1 VATLCRNRRIDEEEF
16 LKERQKVLSMWPTGQ
31 EVDFEEAVA
40 YHRSLPAHKNFGK
53 VTARLHKEGR
63 TVVFPRAGTPILEQ
77 EIELNK
83 TLFESGLPL
92 IPVTL
97 DSYCRLLRFDKAK
110 RGLEESIKAGAP
122 RLNGFPTVIHGVKT
136 TRKVVE
142 STEAALNQRMTNL
155 DKRLVAEIA
164 FASGM
169 TAGLQD
175 FLQDFAC
182 YEKKT
187 TLEENIRSCQYV
199 YRLIGRYAEEGII
212 LTVDLD
218 GMMPHSV
225 YPLSVSIA
233 GLIAAALIAAEQGV
247 RSIIPWSFMMGYL
260 PQDVAWSRLTRRL
273 VREYLDRL
281 GHRETE
287 LPGQFISQIPLFP
300 YPQDMG
306 WAFGFLNYSAVVAA
320 MAEAEGVYLRTIDE
334 GAGIPTKEAHAV
346 SYRSARWIFD
356 VMRQQRIHFQFE
368 DIAREERIAEIETRA
383 LIEKVL
389 EVGDGDVAV
398 GLQKAF
404 DLGYMDTPF
413 SSNVHMSGRVMGIRD
428 AKGAC
433 RYLDFG
439 HLPLPEEAR
448 EYNREKIAE
457 REKALGRKLDY
468 HAVVK
473 EFWAFSKGSLVCD

>member
-1 VATLCRNRRIDEEEF
+1 MAILYRDRRIDEEEF
-16 LKERQKVLSMWPTGQ
+16 SRERQTVLSMWPTGK
-31 EVDFEEAVA
+31 EVDLEEAIA
-40 YHRSLPAHKNFGK
+40 YHKSLPLHKNFGK
-53 VTARLHKEGR
+53 VTARLHEEGK
-63 TVVFPRAGTPILEQ
+63 TVVFPRAGTPVLEH
-77 EIELNK
+77 EIELNRA
-83 TLFESGLPL
+83 LCDSGLPL

-97 DSYCRLLRFDKAK
+97 DSYCRLLRFDKARK
-110 RGLEESIKAGAP
+110 GLEESIKSGTP
-122 RLNGFPTVIHGVKT
+122 KLNGFPTVVHGVKT

-142 STEAALNQRMTNL
+142 STDAALNQRMTNL

-164 FASGM
+164 FAAGM

-187 TLEENIRSCQYV
+187 SLGENIRSCQYV
-199 YRLIGRYAEEGII
+199 YRLIGRYAEEGVV

-225 YPLSVSIA
+225 FPLSVSIA
-233 GLIAAALIAAEQGV
+233 GLIAAALIAAKQGV

-281 GHRETE
+281 GHGETE

-306 WAFGFLNYSAVVAA
+306 RAFGFLNYSAVVAA
-320 MAEAEGVYLRTIDE
+320 LAEAEGVYLRTIDE

-356 VMRQQRIHFQFE
+356 VVRQQKIHFQF
-368 DIAREERIAEIETRA
+368 DDLAKEERIAEIETRA

-389 EVGDGDVAV
+389 EVGDGDAAV
-398 GLQKAF
+398 GLQRAF
-404 DLGYMDTPF
+404 DMGCMDTPF
-413 SSNVHMSGRVMGIRD
+413 SSNIHVKGRAMGIRD
-428 AKGAC
+428 ARGAC

-439 HLPLPEEAR
+439 NLPLPEEAK
-448 EYNREKIAE
+448 EYNREKIAA
-457 REKALGRKLDY
+457 REKSLGEKLDY
-468 HAVVK
+468 HMVAE
-473 EFWAFSKGSLVCD
+473 EFWTLSRGSLV